1 MHDMSTPAAPTT
13 VGFMEKMKVYVSPDY
28 WVQRFNLDKEKLINL
43 ALYFGAGFFL
53 GFLLKKYSRY
63 VFAFALFSLALLA
76 LMYLEV
82 VTIAINW
89 SKVHS
94 MLGLQSTTMPP
105 DATVLSLFWEWAKLN
120 ASMVF
125 SFALGF
131 LLGLKVG

>member
-1 MHDMSTPAAPTT
+1 MQDITPPTAPTT
-13 VGFMEKMKVYVSPDY
+13 VGFMEKVKGYLSPDY
-28 WVQRFNLDKEKLINL
+28 WVQRFNLDKEKIINL

-53 GFLLKKYSRY
+53 GFLLKKYNRY
-63 VFAFALFSLALLA
+63 VFAFALFSLAMAA
-76 LMYLEV
+76 LMYLDV
-82 VTIAINW
+82 ISFAINW

-105 DATVLSLFWEWAKLN
+105 DATLLSLFWEWAKLN
-120 ASMVF
+120 ASMAF